1 MIITIYY
8 IDKNWNLISRLIEM
22 KIIQD
27 TKSAKYFLKIFN
39 TILQLLNIENKVY
52 SYIFFLYFFL
62 LTYLSLNN
70 YLVLILLLLDS
81 QRIKP

>member
-81 QRIKP
+81 QRIKS